1 MDKLGFIPNPEQYA
15 PAGDEVIFDN
25 SIDALEF
32 FQDFYGGNGVV
43 LLASISLNNL
53 ACSNMPVWVYFDL
66 DAQDI
71 RSLAPVFKLDNP
83 EVFHECEF
91 TKLLP
96 LTNEIFLFWRET
108 LYSTVFTSAGEV
120 AIKKVRA
127 VLSEADMLNILRLE
141 GAFEA
146 EDVYP
151 VELYSLQQE
160 KFACICWSIEQ
171 KEKDTDD
178 VVWHPV
184 CKDDEKLLDAF
195 DGDTLTEYPVELG
208 ETATIGGELFKLC
221 YNAAEGKHFEKVSAQ
236 QNALK
241 TAAGEKFRI
250 IPGQHRQPG
259 CQKTAMSG
267 FSQKAAVP

>member
-53 ACSNMPVWVYFDL
+53 ACSNMLVWVYFDL

-96 LTNEIFLFWRET
+96 QTYEIFLFWR
-108 LYSTVFTSAGEV
+108 
-120 AIKKVRA
+120 
-127 VLSEADMLNILRLE
+127 
-141 GAFEA
+141 
-146 EDVYP
+146 
-151 VELYSLQQE
+151 
-160 KFACICWSIEQ
+160 
-171 KEKDTDD
+171 
-178 VVWHPV
+178 
-184 CKDDEKLLDAF
+184 
-195 DGDTLTEYPVELG
+195 
-208 ETATIGGELFKLC
+208 
-221 YNAAEGKHFEKVSAQ
+221 
-236 QNALK
+236 
-241 TAAGEKFRI
+241 
-250 IPGQHRQPG
+250 
-259 CQKTAMSG
+259 
-267 FSQKAAVP
+267 

>member
-53 ACSNMPVWVYFDL
+53 ACSNMLVWVYFDL

-108 LYSTVFTSAGEV
+108 LYSTVFTSAGEQ
-120 AIKKVRA
+120 AR
-127 VLSEADMLNILRLE
+127 
-141 GAFEA
+141 
-146 EDVYP
+146 
-151 VELYSLQQE
+151 
-160 KFACICWSIEQ
+160 
-171 KEKDTDD
+171 
-178 VVWHPV
+178 
-184 CKDDEKLLDAF
+184 
-195 DGDTLTEYPVELG
+195 
-208 ETATIGGELFKLC
+208 
-221 YNAAEGKHFEKVSAQ
+221 
-236 QNALK
+236 
-241 TAAGEKFRI
+241 
-250 IPGQHRQPG
+250 
-259 CQKTAMSG
+259 
-267 FSQKAAVP
+267 